1 MSIAFVQQKVEQS
14 TSSVSSFTTSSMT
27 VTAGHTLVVA
37 SSANKSGA
45 GINLAITDSVG
56 DAFATAVISEVE
68 PSGQRVQWDV
78 SDGVAGGSMT
88 ATVTMTGDTGVLSI
102 AVHDY
107 SGATAAVQTTSAGQA
122 SDHAPSC
129 GELLPPSAGD
139 LYVMACT
146 HNGSA
151 NETFTAGSGFTRRAN
166 LTLTANMP
174 LGTEDLVSSGSQI
187 GSATYGGAG
196 AVSWN
201 AAGLTI
207 RAADVS
213 APDPGLQFIGVD
225 FPRSDRGF

>member
-1 MSIAFVQQKVEQS
+1 MSIAFVQQKTEQS
-14 TSSVSSFTTSSMT
+14 TSSVSSFTTSPLT

-37 SSANKSGA
+37 SSANKSGP
-45 GINLAITDSVG
+45 GINLVITDSVG
-56 DAFATAVISEVE
+56 DAFATAVISEVT
-68 PSGQRVQWDV
+68 PTGQRVQWDV
-78 SDGVAGGSMT
+78 ADGVAGGSMT

-102 AVHDY
+102 AVQEY
-107 SGATAAVQTTSAGQA
+107 SGATAAVETTSTGQA

-129 GELLPPSAGD
+129 GDLVPPSAGD
-139 LYVMACT
+139 LYLMACT

-151 NETFTAGSGFTRRAN
+151 NETFTAGGGFTRRSN

-174 LGTEDLVSSGSQI
+174 LGTEELITSGLQT

-207 RAADVS
+207 RSADVS
-213 APDPGLQFIGVD
+213 APDPGLQFVGVD